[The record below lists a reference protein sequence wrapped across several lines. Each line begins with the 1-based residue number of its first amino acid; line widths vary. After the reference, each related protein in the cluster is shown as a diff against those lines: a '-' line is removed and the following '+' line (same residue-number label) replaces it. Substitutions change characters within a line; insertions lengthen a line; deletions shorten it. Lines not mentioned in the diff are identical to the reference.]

1 MVKEIKWSP
10 RAIKGLEE
18 ICNFISQDSPHYSV
32 IFAKRIFSIVQEIPD
47 FPWSGRMVPEYGMGN
62 LREKLY
68 QDYRIVYRIKKD
80 VIEIA
85 AITHGARILKNL
97 R

>member
-1 MVKEIKWSP
+1 M
-10 RAIKGLEE
+10 KGLEE
-18 ICNFISQDSPHYSV
+18 ICNFISQDSPHYSAV
-32 IFAKRIFSIVQEIPD
+32 FAKRIFSIIQGIPD
-47 FPWSGRMVPEYGMGN
+47 FPYAGRMVPEYGIGN

-80 VIEIA
+80 AIEIA
-85 AITHGARILKNL
+85 AITHGARILKDI